1 MSCSIYSLLCP
12 TETFDK
18 ILRREGKTG
27 ERSGKEWERQSM
39 KQFGAFLANL
49 RSSAGLSLEELG
61 KLVGTSRST
70 LSRLENDDIPRPF
83 KSTMRQ
89 LVILLAEL
97 LCTSQKE
104 TEWYLELAVIERS
117 YLTDTEEIAL
127 GFIPAILV
135 GSAEEA
141 ANLEHLCGMCEQ
153 RYYQF
158 DGWQQQLQ
166 QEPFAGEE
174 RNLYKQIRRKKQECA
189 LILREIQQ
197 RLDVL
202 SQSSIIIIPGT
213 HISQAIQERLDQAE
227 SITNL
232 AWEAWFGSRPKQV
245 AREIIKLLPMLEKM
259 ISMPLAIVHVLHIKE
274 LVIRCHGLLG
284 TIYLDAMQN
293 DSALYHYMQAHKF
306 AEEIRDA
313 NLIVTYL
320 ALTGDVLRQQNDKA
334 AALRYMENARDRAA
348 AANRAT
354 LGHVLQLLAYTY
366 GDIGNEA
373 AFEQAISEATDL
385 LAFAGE
391 GRDTVRKEFIPFEVY
406 EIRGKA
412 TRDLGKPLNALP
424 YLELAEKSLDKAES
438 VTPRWQ
444 ALLGISR
451 GQAFCDAGDITTGLD
466 LISKSFLLA
475 YQCHSPHQMNRVR
488 KLLRKLGNSPSRNH
502 PGVQNLKDL
511 LYETYMR
518 IENEAL

>member
-1 MSCSIYSLLCP
+1 
-12 TETFDK
+12 
-18 ILRREGKTG
+18 
-27 ERSGKEWERQSM
+27 M
-39 KQFGAFLANL
+39 KQFGEFLANL
-49 RSSAGLSLEELG
+49 RSSEGLSLEELG

-89 LVILLAEL
+89 LVITLAEL

-104 TEWYLELAVIERS
+104 TERYLELAAIERS
-117 YLTDTEEIAL
+117 YLTDIEEIGL
-127 GFIPAILV
+127 GFIPAILA
-135 GSAEEA
+135 GSPEEA
-141 ANLEHLCGMCEQ
+141 TNLERLRSMCEQ
-153 RYYQF
+153 RYHQL
-158 DGWQQQLQ
+158 DVWEQELQ
-166 QEPFAGEE
+166 QNPLPRVESNA
-174 RNLYKQIRRKKQECA
+174 YKQVRRKKQECA
-189 LILREIQQ
+189 LLLRGIQQ
-197 RLDVL
+197 RLDAL
-202 SQSSIIIIPGT
+202 NQSSISITLGT
-213 HISQAIQERLDQAE
+213 DINHAIHERLDQAE
-227 SITNL
+227 SIINL

-245 AREIIKLLPMLEKM
+245 AREITKLLPTLERM
-259 ISMPLAIVHVLHIKE
+259 ISMPLATVHVLHIKE

-284 TIYLDAMQN
+284 TIYLDALQN
-293 DSALYHYMQAHKF
+293 NSALYHYMQAHKF
-306 AEEIRDA
+306 AEEIHDT
-313 NLIVTYL
+313 NLIATYL

-334 AALRYMENARDRAA
+334 AALKYMENARDRAA
-348 AANRAT
+348 NADRAT

-366 GDIGNEA
+366 GDIGNET

-385 LAFAGE
+385 LVFAGE
-391 GRDTVRKEFIPFEVY
+391 GRDTVKKEFIPFEVY

-412 TRDLGKPLNALP
+412 NRDLGKPLNALP

-451 GQAFCDAGDITTGLD
+451 GQAFCDAGDIMTGLD
-466 LISKSFLLA
+466 LISKGFLLA

-502 PGVQNLKDL
+502 PEAQNLQDL

-518 IENEAL
+518 MDNDAL